1 MQSPRVNTTTKLR
14 YTLSIYLA
22 LVFSAV
28 FYMSYFYDGSSI
40 ANYLCKQQ
48 ELSRV
53 NDANIEVYSDKMLFG
68 DPIQDV
74 PEEINLNPTSNNEA
88 GFLKTEMIRSVDD
101 ALILILTLSAW
112 MMLIPRLNHIR
123 YLSFIYLLLG
133 LYLVSLSFFKGM
145 NGGAM
150 FSELATPAQATRWLP
165 CFAVWI
171 LLFYR
176 AKTDIQHHSST
187 LSTVKYLLIIAASL
201 TFATHG
207 YEAFMEHPKFKDLLY
222 GAFEIISVS
231 PSQTVAITLLKLIG
245 IMDVFLAVAVIF
257 YHSRWKWLLLWM
269 SAWGFLTAISR
280 PIASGDIGIDDAVL
294 RIGNGAIPLIVYL
307 IIHYHFQSQQ
317 KSYDQT

>member
-1 MQSPRVNTTTKLR
+1 MESPRVDTTTKLR
-14 YTLSIYLA
+14 YTLSLYLA

-40 ANYLCKQQ
+40 SNYLCKQQ

-53 NDANIEVYSDKMLFG
+53 NEANIMAYSDKTLFG

-74 PEEINLNPTSNNEA
+74 PEDIILNETSDSEA
-88 GFLKTEMIRSVDD
+88 GFLKAQTIRRLDK
-101 ALILILTLSAW
+101 ALILILTISAW
-112 MMLIPRLNHIR
+112 MMLIPRLNRIR

-133 LYLVSLSFFKGM
+133 LYLVTLSFFKGI

-150 FSELATPAQATRWLP
+150 FSELAIPAHATRWLP
-165 CFAVWI
+165 CFALWI
-171 LLFYR
+171 LLFYQS
-176 AKTDIQHHSST
+176 KIKPPI
-187 LSTVKYLLIIAASL
+187 LPTVKYLLIIAASL

-222 GAFEIISVS
+222 GAFEVISVS
-231 PSQTVAITLLKLIG
+231 PSETVAIILLKLIG
-245 IMDVFLAVAVIF
+245 LMDIFLAATVIL

-280 PIASGDIGIDDAVL
+280 PIAFGDVGIDDAFL
-294 RIGNGAIPLIVYL
+294 RIGNGAIPLIVYFL
-307 IIHYHFQSQQ
+307 VRHHFQSQQ